1 MPDSHKKI
9 VFMGTPDFSA
19 AHLEAIVKAGWNVV
33 GVFSQPD
40 KVSGRG
46 GAIRP
51 TAVKKMA
58 LKYSIPVFQPKSVNI
73 KLGFEQLKALDPDII
88 VVVAYGKILKKQ
100 VIELPKT
107 GIFNVHASLLPKYRG
122 AAPIQR
128 AIENGEKQT
137 GITIMKI
144 GEELDAG
151 DIALQQAVDIESCDH
166 LEKVYDK
173 LEKAGIQLLTD
184 FLDRL
189 ISSQVQFVQQD
200 HEQATYAAKIEK
212 EELLIDWTKNAS
224 AVHNKIRAF
233 DPTPS
238 TRTYFKNALVKIK
251 SSEGFFEGQS
261 GKEPGTICSIEKKGA
276 LIQCGQGQVL
286 VKEIQLPS
294 KKFITFMEAKNG
306 RKIEE
311 GERFT
316 NE

>member
-1 MPDSHKKI
+1 
-9 VFMGTPDFSA
+9 MGTPDFSA
-19 AHLEAIVKAGWNVV
+19 AHLEAIVEAGWNVV

-51 TAVKKMA
+51 TPVKKMA
-58 LKYSIPVFQPKSVNI
+58 MKYSIPVFQPKSVNI
-73 KLGFEQLKALDPDII
+73 KLGFEQLCALEPDII

-100 VIELPKT
+100 VIELPKI

-151 DIALQQAVDIESCDH
+151 DIALQQAVAIEPCDN

-173 LEKAGIQLLTD
+173 LEKTGIQLLTE

-189 ISSQVQFVQQD
+189 LSSGVHFVPQD

-212 EELLIDWTKNAS
+212 EELLIDWSKNAGV
-224 AVHNKIRAF
+224 VHNKIRAF
-233 DPTPS
+233 DPIPGA
-238 TRTYFKNALVKIK
+238 RVYLKNALIKIK
-251 SSEGFFEGQS
+251 SSGGVFEGQS
-261 GKEPGTICSIEKKGA
+261 GKDPGTICSIEKNGA
-276 LIQCGQGQVL
+276 LIQCGKDQVL
-286 VKEIQLPS
+286 VREIQLPS
-294 KKFITFMEAKNG
+294 KSFITFMEAKNG
-306 RKIEE
+306 RKIDE
-311 GERFT
+311 GERFL